1 MRRVCVLLGSLTVL
15 VASSGAQSSAPPAAD
30 RQMPDLIRSGLHMK
44 AASQVSLQQQ
54 PDNIAPNRALITQ
67 YCVPCHNERARVGG
81 LMLDKMD
88 LAQIPAGAETWE
100 KVVRKLR
107 GGMMPPQGMP
117 RPDQAT
123 LDGFASWLDAALGRE
138 ALAHPNP
145 GRASLHRLN

>member
-15 VASSGAQSSAPPAAD
+15 VASSGAHSWVAVAAP
-30 RQMPDLIRSGLHMK
+30 
-44 AASQVSLQQQ
+44 QVRPQQQ
-54 PDNIAPNRALITQ
+54 PDNIASNRALLTK
-67 YCVPCHNERARVGG
+67 YCVACHNERARVGG

-88 LAQIPAGAETWE
+88 VAQIPVGAETWE

-123 LDGFASWLDAALGRE
+123 LDGFASWLDTELGRE
-138 ALAHPNP
+138 ALANPNP
-145 GRASLHRLN
+145 GRASLHR